1 MDAGASLDLTRSS
14 EAGPMNLNAVQHAS
28 DTVSATTPASSPAS
42 PVMYRVARGPAGVSC
57 WAHYPYGVRRPIRHV
72 RRHSSALEVGYVGSG
87 PADLAL
93 SILADFLGHAHL
105 ERGLYWAFMV
115 AFLSNDGPAVRDL
128 RTTDIAAW
136 IDAQPNGVR
145 S

>member
-1 MDAGASLDLTRSS
+1 
-14 EAGPMNLNAVQHAS
+14 MNLNAVQHAS

-57 WAHYPYGVRRPIRHV
+57 WAHYPYGVRRPVRHV

-93 SILADFLGHAHL
+93 SILADFLGSTHL
-105 ERGLYWAFMV
+105 ERDLYWAFMV
-115 AFLSNDGPAVRDL
+115 AVLSNDGPAVRDL
-128 RTTDIAAW
+128 FARDITAW
-136 IDAQPNGVR
+136 IDAQGGGR
-145 S
+145 RA